1 MEVLSLQEAKR
12 AYPPLFIV
20 YDHPRD
26 YPRWIVVRVWYGEW
40 PSDETIL
47 RVNLE
52 MARKAIWT
60 MGGEV
65 KLPKNTFDDPVIL
78 ESWI

>member
-1 MEVLSLQEAKR
+1 MDLAEAKKI
-12 AYPPLFIV
+12 YPPLFVV
-20 YDHPRD
+20 YDHPKD
-26 YPRWIVVRVWYGEW
+26 HPRWIVVRVWYGEYA
-40 PSDETIL
+40 SGETIL

-52 MARKAIWT
+52 MARKAIWC

-65 KLPKNTFDDPVIL
+65 KLPKNCFDDPIIL